1 MLIIRIL
8 LFLFLLAPLNA
19 VFSNELSGVEITKIV
34 SSWLSK
40 KNKASNINILP
51 EKKYPECLNLNV
63 KNIST
68 DYSLLKISCQTP
80 NQWSFILR
88 NKIKET
94 KKIKKSHNSKKK
106 ITKNHVKYLAFK
118 SDMSK
123 GSIIKNEDLV
133 FLKKNISNSKNLIV
147 NTNDIIGKKLKRTIR
162 SNVPIY
168 NNNLEKEWLIR
179 KNDEITIE
187 NNKGTVIIK
196 VDAIALENADYM
208 EKIKVKNASS
218 GQIISAYVKNKK
230 KVIINPKQLR

>member
-1 MLIIRIL
+1 MIIIRIL

-19 VFSNELSGVEITKIV
+19 IFSNELSGVEITKIV
-34 SSWLSK
+34 SSWLSE

-51 EKKYPECLNLNV
+51 EKKYPECLNVNV

-80 NQWSFILR
+80 NQWNFILR

-94 KKIKKSHNSKKK
+94 KKIKRSHNPQKK
-106 ITKNHVKYLAFK
+106 INKNHLNYLAFK
-118 SDMSK
+118 SDMPK
-123 GSIIKNEDLV
+123 GSIVKNEDLV
-133 FLKKNISNSKNLIV
+133 FLKKNISNSRNLIV
-147 NTNDIIGKKLKRTIR
+147 NKTDIIGKKLKRSIR
-162 SNVPIY
+162 SNVPVY

-208 EKIKVKNASS
+208 EKIKVKNVSS

>member
-1 MLIIRIL
+1 MIIIRIL

-19 VFSNELSGVEITKIV
+19 IFSNELSGVEITKIV
-34 SSWLSK
+34 SSWLSE

-51 EKKYPECLNLNV
+51 EKKYPECLNVNV

-80 NQWSFILR
+80 NQWNFILR

-94 KKIKKSHNSKKK
+94 KKIKRSHNPQKK
-106 ITKNHVKYLAFK
+106 INKNHLNYLAFK
-118 SDMSK
+118 SDMPK
-123 GSIIKNEDLV
+123 GSIVKNEDLV
-133 FLKKNISNSKNLIV
+133 FLKKNISNSRNLIV
-147 NTNDIIGKKLKRTIR
+147 NKTDIIGKKLKRSIR
-162 SNVPIY
+162 SNIPIY

-208 EKIKVKNASS
+208 EKIKVKNVSS

>member
-1 MLIIRIL
+1 MIIIRIL

-19 VFSNELSGVEITKIV
+19 IFSNELSGVEITKIV
-34 SSWLSK
+34 SSSPSD

-51 EKKYPECLNLNV
+51 EKKYPECLNVNV

-94 KKIKKSHNSKKK
+94 KKIKRSHNPKKK
-106 ITKNHVKYLAFK
+106 INKNHLKYLAFK
-118 SDMSK
+118 SDMPK
-123 GSIIKNEDLV
+123 GSIVKNEDLV
-133 FLKKNISNSKNLIV
+133 FLKKNISNSRNLIV
-147 NTNDIIGKKLKRTIR
+147 NKTDIIGKKLKRSIR
-162 SNVPIY
+162 SNVPVY

-208 EKIKVKNASS
+208 EKIKVKNVSS
-218 GQIISAYVKNKK
+218 GQIISAYVKNKE

>member
-94 KKIKKSHNSKKK
+94 KKIKRSHNPQKK
-106 ITKNHVKYLAFK
+106 INKNH
-118 SDMSK
+118 
-123 GSIIKNEDLV
+123 
-133 FLKKNISNSKNLIV
+133 
-147 NTNDIIGKKLKRTIR
+147 
-162 SNVPIY
+162 
-168 NNNLEKEWLIR
+168 
-179 KNDEITIE
+179 
-187 NNKGTVIIK
+187 
-196 VDAIALENADYM
+196 
-208 EKIKVKNASS
+208 
-218 GQIISAYVKNKK
+218 
-230 KVIINPKQLR
+230 